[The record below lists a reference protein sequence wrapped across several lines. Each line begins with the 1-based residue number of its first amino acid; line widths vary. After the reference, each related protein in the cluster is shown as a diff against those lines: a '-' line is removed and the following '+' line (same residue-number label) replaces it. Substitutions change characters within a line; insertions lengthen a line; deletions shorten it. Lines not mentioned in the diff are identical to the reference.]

1 MVGSGLKKLAK
12 ENNMTVSKGI
22 AYGALGGFAA
32 TLSEGAGYKL
42 IVFSTHFDDPV
53 GRANVMDALATGN
66 IQKAFR
72 VDSYAVKAKTIG
84 IHFLDNPGTMKKI
97 GQFLDWFLPLLREN
111 GASPAD
117 ICPECGM
124 PVTDGQWCSIDGTAH
139 FFHRPCAARV
149 QRQLE
154 QEHETRLREDNGS
167 YTTGLLGALLGA
179 ALGAV
184 IWGIVLNMGYMAS
197 LVGLLIGFLAERGY
211 RLLRGRQGK
220 GKVVILI
227 LSVIFG
233 VVLGTFLG
241 EALGVYQLIQSGQAG
256 ALQVSQ
262 IPLLIYA
269 VLVEDAE
276 ARQSVM
282 LNILSGLFFAGL
294 GTFSVLR
301 QAGQEVSKTKF
312 ITLK

>member
-1 MVGSGLKKLAK
+1 MVASGLKKLAK
-12 ENNMTVSKGI
+12 EYGMKVDKGI
-22 AYGALGGFAA
+22 AYGSMGGFAA

-53 GRANVMDALATGN
+53 GRANVMDALASKN
-66 IQKAFR
+66 VQKEFH
-72 VDSYAVKAKTIG
+72 VNNYAVEAKTIG
-84 IHFLDNPGTMKKI
+84 IHFLDNTGTMKKI
-97 GQFLDWFLPLLREN
+97 GQFLEWFLPLLREN
-111 GASPAD
+111 GASPAN
-117 ICPECGM
+117 ICPQCGM

-139 FFHRPCAARV
+139 FFHRPCAAQV

-154 QEHETRLREDNGS
+154 QEHETRLQEDNGS
-167 YTTGLLGALLGA
+167 YTTGLIGALLGA
-179 ALGAV
+179 TLGAV
-184 IWGIVLNMGYMAS
+184 VWGIVLNMGYMAA

-211 RLLRGRQGK
+211 RLLRGRLGK

-241 EALGVYQLIQSGQAG
+241 EALGVYELIRSGQAG

-269 VLVEDAE
+269 VLIEDAE
-276 ARQSVM
+276 ARRSV
-282 LNILSGLFFAGL
+282 LTNILMGLFFAGL
-294 GTFSVLR
+294 GTFSVLH
-301 QAGQEVSKTKF
+301 QAKRETSATKF
-312 ITLK
+312 IALK

>member
-1 MVGSGLKKLAK
+1 M
-12 ENNMTVSKGI
+12 NN
-22 AYGALGGFAA
+22 
-32 TLSEGAGYKL
+32 
-42 IVFSTHFDDPV
+42 
-53 GRANVMDALATGN
+53 
-66 IQKAFR
+66 
-72 VDSYAVKAKTIG
+72 YAVEAKTIG
-84 IHFLDNPGTMKKI
+84 INFLDNPGTMKKI

-111 GASPAD
+111 GASPAN

-139 FFHRPCAARV
+139 FFHRPCAAHV

-154 QEHETRLREDNGS
+154 QEHETRLQEDNGS
-167 YTTGLLGALLGA
+167 YATGLLGALLGA

-184 IWGIVLNMGYMAS
+184 VWGVVLNMGYLAS

-241 EALGVYQLIQSGQAG
+241 EALGVYQLIQDGKAG
-256 ALQVSQ
+256 SLQVSQ

-276 ARQSVM
+276 VRRSVLM
-282 LNILSGLFFAGL
+282 NVLAGLFFAGL
-294 GTFSVLR
+294 GTFSILR
-301 QAGQEVSKTKF
+301 QAGREGRKMKF
-312 ITLK
+312 IFLK